1 MQEVTCIVVGG
12 GYAGINAI
20 KAIRKAFAEAN
31 SYTLRLI
38 VIDKQ
43 PHHLR
48 KILLFKPAACMN
60 YKRGTEFLWVLP
72 QIN

>member
-20 KAIRKAFAEAN
+20 KAIRKSFAEVN
-31 SYTLRLI
+31 SYTLLLI
-38 VIDKQ
+38 LIDKQ

-48 KILLFKPAACMN
+48 KVLLFKPAACMN
-60 YKRGTEFLWVLP
+60 YKRGTEFIMLLP